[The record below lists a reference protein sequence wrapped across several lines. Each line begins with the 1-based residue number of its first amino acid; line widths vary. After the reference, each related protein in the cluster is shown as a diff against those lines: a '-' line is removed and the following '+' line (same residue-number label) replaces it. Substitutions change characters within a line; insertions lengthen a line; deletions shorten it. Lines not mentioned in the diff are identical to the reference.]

1 MTEPTPARTPGKV
14 RRWFFA
20 AAAALFAALILGG
33 GFILFIGIPVKPK
46 WPAGRDGEAVP
57 TRPEPDDPPFHRTPF
72 AETFA
77 ERRRLYLDWGCQQP
91 IPESRNAIWA
101 ELLRMEGEG
110 GAFDDAILDSW
121 LEFVDARNDTADFV
135 VAGLLRLYY
144 MHLKD
149 DPDSLQAQKIRRTLL
164 DFQYW
169 LDEPNP
175 DRGAMELWTENHQ
188 ILIYTAEY
196 LAGQLFPD
204 ETFTNNQMSGRERMA
219 GAEAKIRRWI
229 DWRVRTG
236 FAEWDSV
243 PYYPEDLAAL
253 LNLVDFAADESLARK
268 AAMLVD
274 LILFDMVVDSFY
286 GHYATSHGRATANNV
301 KSAAGDSLVTAQ
313 ALLWGLGR
321 FQSNSNMGCVSLAL
335 SEKYRTPPVLEAV
348 ALDLPEELINLE
360 RHSINPTPE
369 EAARRGLTFG
379 PEDVDIWWGMGAF
392 THPRVIDTTLE
403 LADRWGLW
411 HYPDFK
417 DFAVIGKVLQKLK
430 LLGWASRVL
439 QPDPNGTLT
448 SEVNKITYRTPD
460 YALANAQDW
469 RKGEK
474 GYQQH
479 IWQATLG
486 PYALVFATNP
496 DSLRED
502 DRHRPSYW
510 ISHGRL
516 PRTAQYRNVL
526 VALHDLPCGK
536 GLLEARHFNF
546 THAYF
551 PRWAF
556 DEVREIAAPSGGGWI
571 CGRKD
576 DGYVA
581 LYCHLPYRWQEQG
594 PDAGQELIAVGRQNI
609 WLLQMGRR
617 KVEGSFDH
625 FVAAVTGAS
634 LEIEGL
640 QVTYDSPGNGRVQ
653 FGWEG
658 PLMVEGEEVPLRG
671 YPRWENPY
679 LQAGFDEK
687 HFVISHDG
695 HRLELDFDSGTRV
708 IK

>member
-1 MTEPTPARTPGKV
+1 MTNPGKTAGLRKK
-14 RRWFFA
+14 RRQRFWA
-20 AAAALFAALILGG
+20 TALLLAALMGG
-33 GFILFIGIPVKPK
+33 GSILFNGTPVRPA
-46 WPAGRDGEAVP
+46 WPPEREGESVP
-57 TRPEPDDPPFHRTPF
+57 VRPAPGDPPFHRTPL
-72 AETFA
+72 AGTFA
-77 ERRRLYLDWGCQQP
+77 ERRRLYLDWGAQQL
-91 IPESRNAIWA
+91 IPDGRNAIWA
-101 ELLRMEGEG
+101 ELLRMAAGKG
-110 GAFDDAILDSW
+110 TFDDILLDGL

-135 VAGLLRLYY
+135 VAGLIRLYY
-144 MHLKD
+144 THLQEN
-149 DPDSLQAQKIRRTLL
+149 PELPQARKIRRTLL

-175 DRGAMELWTENHQ
+175 DLGAMELWTENHQ
-188 ILIYTAEY
+188 ILIYTSEY

-204 ETFTNNQMSGRERMA
+204 ETFTNNGMSGRERMA
-219 GAEAKIRRWI
+219 GARAKICRWI

-236 FAEWDSV
+236 FAEWDSI

-253 LNLVDFAADESLARK
+253 LNLADFAADEALATR

-274 LILFDMVVDSFY
+274 LILLDMAVDSFY

-301 KSAAGDSLVTAQ
+301 KSAAGDSVVTSQ

-321 FQSNSNMGCVSLAL
+321 FQSNSNMGSVSLAL
-335 SEKYRTPPVLEAV
+335 SEKYTVPPVLEEV

-360 RHSINPTPE
+360 RHSINPTRE
-369 EAARRGLTFG
+369 EAVSRELTFG

-392 THPRVIDTTLE
+392 THPLVIDTTLE

-417 DFAVIGKVLQKLK
+417 DFAFIGKVLQKLK
-430 LLGWASRVL
+430 LLGWASRLL

-486 PYALVFATNP
+486 PYAVVFATNP

-526 VALHDLPCGK
+526 VALHDLPRGK

-556 DEVREIAAPSGGGWI
+556 DEVREIEAPSGGGWI
-571 CGRKD
+571 CGREG
-576 DGYVA
+576 DGYIA

-594 PDAGQELIAVGRQNI
+594 PDAGQEIIAVGRRNV
-609 WLLQMGRR
+609 WLVQMGRR
-617 KVEGSFDH
+617 KVEGSFDD
-625 FVAAVTGAS
+625 FVAAVTGAP
-634 LEIEGL
+634 LEVRGL
-640 QVTYDSPGNGRVQ
+640 QVTYASPGNGELN
-653 FGWEG
+653 FGWKG
-658 PLMVEGEEVPLRG
+658 PLQVQGKEIPLRD

-679 LQAGFDEK
+679 LQAGFDERR
-687 HFVISHDG
+687 FVISHRG
-695 HRLELDFDSGTRV
+695 HRLELDFDDVVR
-708 IK
+708 IID